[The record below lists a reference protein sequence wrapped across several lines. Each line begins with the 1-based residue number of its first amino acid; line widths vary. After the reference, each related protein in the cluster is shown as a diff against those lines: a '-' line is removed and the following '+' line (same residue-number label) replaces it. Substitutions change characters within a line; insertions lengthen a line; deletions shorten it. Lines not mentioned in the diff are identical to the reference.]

1 MAEPVTI
8 ARPYAEAVFKLACE
22 RGTLSAWSDALA
34 NIDGV
39 VADARVQAVFLATPH
54 SLHVDQIIAVAHA
67 GKPVWCEK
75 PLALTRVQAE
85 RAIAACREAGVML
98 GLGNNKRCFPS
109 MRELARIVA
118 DGTLGDVLHIEGHFT
133 NEHSTRVSGGWRDD
147 PAESPGGGMTGA
159 GLHVLDALVNLGGPI
174 AKVDA
179 RLFAQNCSACH
190 GDTAK
195 GGRGSDLTT
204 GQWKHGG
211 TDADLLRNITK
222 GIPGTQM
229 PAIPLAAADAR
240 KVIAF
245 LRSLS
250 GQAESGATGNVEAGR
265 ELFFGAARC
274 STCHLFGGRGDIFAS
289 DLTDVRARHRGP
301 ELAQRM
307 QAPMHMITARLK
319 SGATVRGVKKNED
332 TFTLHLLDEQRRW
345 HFLNQREAVIAK
357 VEQPHPTLSAKERD
371 DLLAFLTNAEPR
383 YEPLAEWKPTEDFNV
398 TFARLNNA
406 SAEPHNW
413 LSYWGDLRG
422 RHYSGLKQITP
433 LNVAKLKSAWTHQ
446 LGGTVGGTTIET
458 TPLVVD
464 GMMFVTGPLSNVTAL
479 DARTGQ
485 AIWRYTRR
493 LPQVASHCTV
503 MTNRGLAVLGD
514 RLYLATLDMH
524 LVALDAKSGNVIWD
538 VEQDD
543 YHRGTSNTH
552 APLAI
557 DGKIIVGVTAG
568 ECALTGFID
577 AFDAATGKHL
587 WRTYTTP
594 PAGDQN
600 RKTWEPESAADVGG
614 APTWMTG
621 TYDSDTRTLFWTT
634 GNPGPD
640 YDGSVRGG
648 DNLYSCSVVA
658 LDPDTGKMKWWFQFT
673 PHDVHDWDAN
683 ETPMLIEGV
692 VKGRQR
698 KLLVTAQRN
707 AFYYVLD
714 RETGEFLNGQ
724 AFAKQTW
731 AKGLDAKGRP
741 MVLPNTT
748 PTPTGNHV
756 CPDAAGAA
764 NWGSPS
770 YDPATGFFLV
780 SVREACAIY
789 TSVTKS
795 PVPGQGFTGGGVE
808 VDANGAPGS
817 VRALN
822 ALTGAVKWNF
832 PLQIGSSA
840 TGVLATAGGV
850 VFASSNDGNLIALD
864 HRTGNYL
871 WHYYT
876 GARIVASPMAY
887 AVNGKQYLAIAGQ
900 SAIFVFALP

>member
-1 MAEPVTI
+1 
-8 ARPYAEAVFKLACE
+8 
-22 RGTLSAWSDALA
+22 
-34 NIDGV
+34 
-39 VADARVQAVFLATPH
+39 
-54 SLHVDQIIAVAHA
+54 
-67 GKPVWCEK
+67 
-75 PLALTRVQAE
+75 
-85 RAIAACREAGVML
+85 
-98 GLGNNKRCFPS
+98 
-109 MRELARIVA
+109 
-118 DGTLGDVLHIEGHFT
+118 
-133 NEHSTRVSGGWRDD
+133 
-147 PAESPGGGMTGA
+147 
-159 GLHVLDALVNLGGPI
+159 
-174 AKVDA
+174 
-179 RLFAQNCSACH
+179 
-190 GDTAK
+190 
-195 GGRGSDLTT
+195 
-204 GQWKHGG
+204 
-211 TDADLLRNITK
+211 ITK

-229 PAIPLAAADAR
+229 PAIALAEADAR

-245 LRSLS
+245 LRTLS
-250 GQAESGATGNVEAGR
+250 GKPNGEITGNVEAGR
-265 ELFFGAARC
+265 QLFFGTARC
-274 STCHLFGGRGDIFAS
+274 STCHMFGGRGDILAA
-289 DLTDVRARHRGP
+289 DLTDVRNRHRTP

-307 QAPMHMITARLK
+307 QAPIKMVEARTTK
-319 SGATVRGVKKNED
+319 GATIRGIQKGED
-332 TFTLHLLDEQRRW
+332 TFTLRLMDEARRW
-345 HFLNQREAVIAK
+345 HFLNKREVSVKTA
-357 VEQPHPTLSAKERD
+357 EQAHPSLNAQDKANV
-371 DLLAFLTNAEPR
+371 LAFLVKAEPI
-383 YEPLAEWKPTEDFNV
+383 YQPAAEWKPAADFNV
-398 TFARLNNA
+398 TFERLNRA
-406 SAEPHNW
+406 EAEPHNW
-413 LSYWGDLRG
+413 LTYWGDLRG

-433 LNVAKLKSAWTHQ
+433 TNAAALKSVWTHQ
-446 LGGTVGGTTIET
+446 LGGTAVET

-485 AIWRYTRR
+485 AIWKYTRR
-493 LPQVASHCTV
+493 LPAVASHCTV

-543 YHRGTSNTH
+543 YRKGTSNTH

-557 DGKIIVGVTAG
+557 NGKIIVGVTAG
-568 ECALTGFID
+568 ECGLTGFVD

-587 WRTYTTP
+587 WRTFTTP
-594 PAGDQN
+594 QAGDPN
-600 RKTWEPESAADVGG
+600 RKTWEPESAADFGG

-621 TYDSDTRTLFWTT
+621 TYDSATKTIYWTT

-658 LDPDTGKMKWWFQFT
+658 LDAATGKMKWWFQYT
-673 PHDVHDWDAN
+673 PHDVHDWDGN
-683 ETPMLIEGV
+683 QTPMLIDGV
-692 VKGRQR
+692 VNGRQR

-714 RETGEFLNGQ
+714 RVTGEFITGQ

-741 MVLPNTT
+741 IVLPNTT
-748 PTPTGNHV
+748 PTPAGNHV

-789 TSVTKS
+789 TSVTKA
-795 PVPGQGFTGGGVE
+795 PVPGQGYTGGGVE

-817 VRALN
+817 VRALD

-850 VFASSNDGNLIALD
+850 TFASSNDGNLIALD
-864 HRTGNYL
+864 SRTGKYL
-871 WHYYT
+871 WHYFT

-887 AVNGKQYLAIAGQ
+887 AVNDKQYVAIAGQ

>member
-1 MAEPVTI
+1 MRYLRNSI
-8 ARPYAEAVFKLACE
+8 
-22 RGTLSAWSDALA
+22 
-34 NIDGV
+34 
-39 VADARVQAVFLATPH
+39 FL
-54 SLHVDQIIAVAHA
+54 LII
-67 GKPVWCEK
+67 CTS
-75 PLALTRVQAE
+75 LALTQHPDDT
-85 RAIAACREAGVML
+85 I
-98 GLGNNKRCFPS
+98 K
-109 MRELARIVA
+109 
-118 DGTLGDVLHIEGHFT
+118 EG
-133 NEHSTRVSGGWRDD
+133 
-147 PAESPGGGMTGA
+147 
-159 GLHVLDALVNLGGPI
+159 
-174 AKVDA
+174 A

-195 GGRGSDLTT
+195 GGRGPDLTS

-211 TDADLLRNITK
+211 TDEDLIRNTIK

-229 PAIPLAAADAR
+229 PAIPLSEADAR
-240 KVIAF
+240 KVVAF

-250 GQAESGATGNVEAGR
+250 AKATDPEVAGNVAAGR
-265 ELFFGAARC
+265 QLFFGVAKC
-274 STCHLFGGRGDIFAS
+274 STCHMFGGRGDILGA
-289 DLTDVRARHRGP
+289 DLTNVRARQRP
-301 ELAQRM
+301 PQIAKQMQTPILWTAAQLA
-307 QAPMHMITARLK
+307 
-319 SGATVRGVKKNED
+319 SGATVRGVQKGED
-332 TFTLHLLDEQRRW
+332 TFTLRLLDEQRQW
-345 HFLNQREAVIAK
+345 HFLNKRAVRTQTST
-357 VEQPHPTLSAKERD
+357 QPHPTLNPQQRA
-371 DLLAFLTNAEPR
+371 DLLAFLVKGEQL
-383 YEPLAEWKPTEDFNV
+383 YEPDPNWQPAADFNV

-406 SAEPHNW
+406 AAEPQNW

-422 RHYSGLKQITP
+422 THASGLKQITP
-433 LNVAKLKSAWTHQ
+433 TNVAALKSVWTAQ
-446 LGGTVGGTTIET
+446 LGGTTVET
-458 TPLVVD
+458 TPIVVN

-485 AIWRYTRR
+485 VIWKYTRR

-503 MTNRGLAVLGD
+503 MTNRGLAVFGD

-524 LVALDAKSGNVIWD
+524 LVALNAKSGNVIWD

-543 YHRGTSNTH
+543 YRKGLSNTH

-568 ECALTGFID
+568 ECALTGYVD
-577 AFDAATGKHL
+577 AFDAATGKKL
-587 WRTYTTP
+587 WRTFTTP
-594 PAGDQN
+594 QKGDPN
-600 RKTWEPESAADVGG
+600 RKTWQPESAADFGG

-621 TYDSDTRTLFWTT
+621 TYDSDTKTLFWTT

-658 LDPDTGKMKWWFQFT
+658 LNPETGQMKWWFQFT

-683 ETPMLIEGV
+683 ETPMLIDGV
-692 VKGRQR
+692 VKGRKR

-731 AKGLDAKGRP
+731 AQGLDAKGRP
-741 MVLPNTT
+741 IVLPNTT
-748 PTPTGNHV
+748 PTPQGNHV

-780 SVREACAIY
+780 SVREACATY

-817 VRALN
+817 VRALD

-832 PLQIGSSA
+832 LLQTGASS

-850 VFASSNDGNLIALD
+850 VFASSNDGNLIALES
-864 HRTGNYL
+864 RTGKYL

-887 AVNGKQYLAIAGQ
+887 AVGGKQYVAIAAQ